1 MKIKKFGEFNSP
13 PEQIEESA
21 MEPTI
26 GAGVAEKQHNVELL
40 QTFVKNYQDL
50 NENLEKAEQVVALF
64 EQFTKEKQEL
74 IRKQEVE
81 NILTTHLL
89 IVNENIQDIR
99 STLSGINKK
108 DLQIVQNAVQSIEEK
123 ANTVLEYVNLEVPK
137 VKKSLVEAQ
146 FNQDANL
153 RNFAQEFKEYGETV
167 GNLTTYKEEV
177 KEEVFGLALQVAN
190 NFQAANKTRA
200 ELEKQILSVYEDVR
214 AVNINLESL
223 TEDYT
228 SKITPVVE
236 RLNNFEKV
244 LFLIDES
251 FTTAL
256 EKKQEISDSINE
268 VGSLFINSK
277 YEQLNNKIDRIE
289 EIFTLLENKTVLN
302 EETGVV
308 DTVVTDVST
317 PENRMKATADA
328 VGKYLN
334 DKSFQ
339 QPDPEKVSADFT
351 AVTAKLKFLEQAIGR
366 IAATGPGGGEVNLR
380 YLDDIDRSTIGD
392 GLYLRYNATTKKFEF
407 ADPMLSYEDIDN
419 PFNRITNGDYSA
431 AIDNNGNVSMPAN
444 ATVAGALLVGNA
456 GDETEGIDVNGT
468 TYKSSFIVTDIGGE
482 DQAQAILHR
491 HSTSQEPLIAGA
503 RSNTDDD
510 TDADVTNGM
519 SLLSMIGTGY
529 VGSDYQLFGQ
539 VQISA
544 ADDGILSATN
554 SPGKITLQVTEEG
567 HNSDLYTAFSVTG
580 KNVNILD
587 RWDFNTDGT
596 TSFPDDTLKTNAP
609 LTVNVTAGDN
619 APATIILTGADWV
632 DANGTYK
639 RSYNVT
645 PPTWIKEGSPTTIV
659 YDSGWSVRNDG
670 AFGAGVSI
678 YVNTGTLESPDVQW
692 NISPPLGSV
701 PPTGIYK
708 NAEWVFGV
716 DSKLT
721 APGDIVPDTDNVYG
735 LGTPT
740 KQWKHLY
747 VSNTTVYLDNIPL
760 ALKQSG
766 TSNNYTISVGSGT
779 NGNTQNDLATQDY
792 VQSFQNI
799 DGGSA
804 RAVYSANLINVDGGG
819 A

>member
-13 PEQIEESA
+13 PEQIEENA

-50 NENLEKAEQVVALF
+50 NENLQKAEQCIALF
-64 EQFTKEKQEL
+64 EQFTKEKDEL

-108 DLQIVQNAVQSIEEK
+108 DLQIVQTAVQGIEQK

-190 NFQAANKTRA
+190 NFQAANETKA
-200 ELEKQILSVYEDVR
+200 DLERQILSVYEDVR
-214 AVNINLESL
+214 SVNTNLESL
-223 TEDYT
+223 TENYT
-228 SKITPVVE
+228 STITPVVE
-236 RLNNFEKV
+236 RLNDFEKS

-251 FTTAL
+251 FNSTI
-256 EKKQEISDSINE
+256 EKTKEEIRGVINE
-268 VGSLFINSK
+268 VNTLFINSK
-277 YEQLNNKIDRIE
+277 YEELDRKVERIE
-289 EIFTLLENKTVLN
+289 EIFTLLEGKTLLK

-308 DTVVTDVST
+308 DTVVTDPST
-317 PENRMKATADA
+317 PEGRMKATADA
-328 VGKYLN
+328 VGKYLT

-351 AVTAKLKFLEQAIGR
+351 AVTNKLKFLEQAIGR
-366 IAATGPGGGEVNLR
+366 IAAAGPGGGEVNLR
-380 YLDDIDRSTIGD
+380 YLDDIDTSTIQSG
-392 GLYLRYNATTKKFEF
+392 YFLRYNGNTNKFDF
-407 ADPMLSYEDIDN
+407 ADATAGDLLN
-419 PFNRITNGDYSA
+419 PFDRITNGDYSA
-431 AIDNNGNVSMPAN
+431 VIDESGNVSMPAN

-491 HSTSQEPLIAGA
+491 HSTSQEPLIVGA

-519 SLLSMIGTGY
+519 SLMSMIGTGY

-619 APATIILTGADWV
+619 APATIILTGADWL

-639 RSYNVT
+639 RSYGVT
-645 PPTWIKEGSPTTIV
+645 PPTWTKEGSPTTIV
-659 YDSGWSVRNDG
+659 YDSGWNVRNDD

-678 YVNTGTLESPDVQW
+678 YVNTGTLASPVAQW

-701 PPTGIYK
+701 PPTGTYK
-708 NAEWVFGV
+708 DAEWVFGL
-716 DSKLT
+716 DSTLT
-721 APGDIVPDTDNVYG
+721 APGNIIPDTDNAYY
-735 LGTPT
+735 LGSPT
-740 KQWKHLY
+740 KQWAHLY
-747 VSNTTVYLDNIPL
+747 VSNETIYLNNVPLTLTETT
-760 ALKQSG
+760 
-766 TSNNYTISVGSGT
+766 TNNYTISIGSGVG
-779 NGNTQNDLATQDY
+779 GNTQNQMATEAY
-792 VQSFQNI
+792 VQAFQHI

-804 RAVYSANLINVDGGG
+804 RAVYSADLINVDGGG